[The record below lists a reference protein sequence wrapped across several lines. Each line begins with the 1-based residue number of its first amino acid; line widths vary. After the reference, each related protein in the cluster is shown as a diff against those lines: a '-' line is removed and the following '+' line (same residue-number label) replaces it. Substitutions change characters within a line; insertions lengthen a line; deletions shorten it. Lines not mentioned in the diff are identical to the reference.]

1 MLPGHCYQK
10 VTSLVTSQT
19 RCKNMTLGMSD
30 DRRLIRETTKKNV
43 CYNTNNFDN
52 LMCRVVKTCC
62 FVDTV
67 GSSGVG

>member
-10 VTSLVTSQT
+10 FPSLVTLQT
-19 RCKNMTLGMSD
+19 RCTDMTLGMSD
-30 DRRLIRETTKKNV
+30 DRRLICETAKTNV
-43 CYNTNNFDN
+43 CYNSNNFDN
-52 LMCRVVKTCC
+52 LMLRAVKACC